1 VIDPL
6 ALQLLDELNAIAGR
20 RKRLLAVECDD
31 ALLEVAAQLRADP
44 DRRRRLLELLTALR
58 DNKLIEWSAARD
70 RSVLPVLPSFVIVN
84 AANVPTPLTESLP
97 VVPWR
102 PELEWIYD
110 LRLTAAEHETLITV
124 NAYRR
129 DRNSAQEPIP
139 HRERSLQLFGDEKRI
154 DRLVRSRLFVPG
166 RLSLELLDAYWAA
179 PPIAWTVVG
188 SSGDWVVS
196 ENAASFHTLQRVL
209 VNKAHAV
216 AYGGGGAFAQSI
228 AGLHIAEGER
238 ILYVGDLDA
247 EGLAIPQRAGIT
259 AELFGLPSPQPF
271 KELWALLVVLA
282 DECGQPTVPVPAE
295 VAAELCT
302 WFGETPLAADVQ
314 RVLEAGV
321 RVAQEA
327 LTAERVH
334 RHLSVQQKLEERT
347 L

>member
-6 ALQLLDELNAIAGR
+6 AHQLLDELKAIAGR

-31 ALLEVAAQLRADP
+31 ALLEVVAQRRADP
-44 DRRRRLLELLTALR
+44 DRRRRLLELLTVLR

-70 RSVLPVLPSFVIVN
+70 RSVLPELPSFVIIN
-84 AANVPTPLTESLP
+84 AANDLMPLTESLP
-97 VVPWR
+97 VIPWR

-110 LRLTAAEHETLITV
+110 LRLTSAEHETLNTV
-124 NAYRR
+124 NTYRR
-129 DRNSAQEPIP
+129 DRGPVQEPIP
-139 HRERSLQLFGDEKRI
+139 HRERSLQLFGDEKRL
-154 DRLVRSRLFVPG
+154 DRLVRGRLFAPG

-179 PPIAWTVVG
+179 PPIAWTAVG
-188 SSGDWVVS
+188 PGGVWVVS
-196 ENAASFHTLQRVL
+196 ENAASFHTLRRVL
-209 VNKAHAV
+209 VDKAHAV

-228 AGLHIAEGER
+228 AGLEGER

-271 KELWALLVVLA
+271 EELWALLVVLA
-282 DECGQPTVPVPAE
+282 DECGQPAVPVPPE
-295 VAAELCT
+295 VAGELCA
-302 WFGETPLAADVQ
+302 WFGDTPLAGEVQ

-327 LTAERVH
+327 LTAER
-334 RHLSVQQKLEERT
+334 LGT
-347 L
+347 LTLA